1 MDYWRII
8 KDPFSDMNMIM
19 IDYDYSVIAISN
31 DGGKTF
37 TVVVNGSDWGVKGV
51 VMDLLLNEMKK
62 IKEGAIVN
70 DG

>member
-1 MDYWRII
+1 
-8 KDPFSDMNMIM
+8 MNRLM

-37 TVVVNGSDWGVKGV
+37 TVVVNGSGCGVRGV
-51 VMDLLLNEMKK
+51 VMDLLINEMKK